1 VSRHH
6 EFFNSVVFKSAPTQQ
21 KARLLRVAGDR
32 NDSVESVDLMVYYAV
47 IVAVYPESVGGAGT
61 CRRS

>member
-21 KARLLRVAGDR
+21 KARFVVSLAT
-32 NDSVESVDLMVYYAV
+32 
-47 IVAVYPESVGGAGT
+47 GT
-61 CRRS
+61 IQSKALISWSTTL